1 MEAINLSTSYNH
13 FSCGKVY
20 KNTKNLLEHVR
31 LHPAHKPEFLSETA
45 SQKCSMTKDIVQRF
59 LNGENAYSRRQR
71 VRELILQLTDQE
83 IVEFT
88 LPGVVDFV
96 PPVDLFLE
104 RSSCTSDIL
113 QKFVSVVVLSIKN
126 ARETKIERTNS

>member
-1 MEAINLSTSYNH
+1 
-13 FSCGKVY
+13 
-20 KNTKNLLEHVR
+20 
-31 LHPAHKPEFLSETA
+31 
-45 SQKCSMTKDIVQRF
+45 MTKDIVQRF

-83 IVEFT
+83 IVEFI

-96 PPVDLFLE
+96 PPGDLFLE